1 MKGWVEQLPL
11 RRRTGTTAMTR
22 VDAQRSRI
30 MRAVKHKD
38 TAPEMVVR
46 RLAHSLGYRYR
57 LHRPDLPGKPDLV
70 FGPKRKLIFVNG
82 CFWHGHTC
90 KRGCRVPKHNAGYWI
105 QKIQRNRERDISSL
119 AELQAR
125 GWDILVVWECETKQ
139 ETLKQRIDTFLRS
152 ELQESASHPPATS
165 AATQSGIAE
174 SFL

>member
-1 MKGWVEQLPL
+1 
-11 RRRTGTTAMTR
+11 MTR

-46 RLAHSLGYRYR
+46 RLTHSLGYRYR

-70 FGPKRKLIFVNG
+70 FGPRQKLIFVHG

-90 KRGCRVPKHNAGYWI
+90 NRGRRVPKHNAGYWLN
-105 QKIQRNRERDISSL
+105 KIQRNKERDASSL
-119 AELQAR
+119 AELRAR

-152 ELQESASHPPATS
+152 EQQESASHPPATS
-165 AATQSGIAE
+165 TTAQSGIAE